1 MTIFLVIF
9 SIVGWLLALCS
20 IVFLGIIS
28 LAFMGQESRLNELK
42 GDLEVMTRRA
52 NLFEPKG
59 ENEDF

>member
-9 SIVGWLLALCS
+9 SIVGWLLALGS

>member
-1 MTIFLVIF
+1 MTLFLVIF
-9 SIVGWLLALCS
+9 SIVGWLLALGS
-20 IVFLGIIS
+20 TIFLGIMC

-42 GDLEVMTRRA
+42 SDLEVMTRRA